1 MPLVP
6 GTHLGPYQ
14 IQSQLGAGGMGEV
27 YRARDTRLERTVAIK
42 ILPAH
47 LSSDPAGRQRFER
60 EAKTISSLNHPHICV
75 LHDVGQQDGIDY
87 LVMECVEGETLAARL
102 EKGPLPLDQ
111 SLRYGA
117 QISDALD
124 KAHRCGVVHR
134 DLTPRN
140 VMITPNGAKL
150 LDFGLAKPCAAMFS
164 QVTLTAI
171 PVSPVTQEGTIIGT
185 VQYMSPEQIEG
196 KDLDGRSD
204 IFSLG
209 AVLYE
214 MLSGRKAFEGKS
226 QFSVA
231 SAILEREPT
240 PILSVKPMTPSAL
253 EHIVKKCLAK
263 SPEDRWQSAGDVASE
278 LRWIADPSVQ
288 AGLRAVPNQFVQ
300 PAWRRPVQLIA
311 TGVLTAVVLA
321 LALLLFNRS
330 GTSSGVNSG
339 IARLT
344 IPLPPKQELSSDTT
358 LAVVLSP
365 DGKRLAYVASI
376 SGVSHLYVRRLDQY
390 ESVAIPESEGATFP
404 FFSPKGDWVAFFN
417 QGKIKKAPS
426 DGGLP
431 VEICEAPTFFGG
443 AWTPQDIIV
452 ASVPNFGLATVPAS
466 GGTLQ
471 RVSIPSRD
479 KVYPQGLTWLGE
491 GDWVMFTDY
500 LSARWSVMAVKLSNG
515 ELRPLLDNAKSPSY
529 SAGHLVYYQGGAL
542 WAVPFDPDKL
552 RALGN
557 PTEIESGINEA
568 NYMPQFSTS
577 LSGIMVYATGPA
589 GNVLRNVYFVNRKG
603 EERKLDLAAQDYVD
617 PTFSPDGKQIAIVIR
632 TGTSP
637 QQLEVLEGDHGTVT
651 GFPRNLSY
659 VAPAWTSDGKSLI
672 FDARDTNTQN
682 SSIYR
687 VAVDGS
693 SEPQV
698 LRPNSQIT
706 HITSIA
712 GDTAVVTVTD
722 PVTNTDLW
730 LLNLRS
736 PYEMRPFKHTAA
748 VERQGA
754 LSPDGHWL
762 AYASNESGRSEIYV
776 EPVPGPGGRR
786 QVSTEGGEEPRWVRN
801 GREIVYRSG
810 TKIMSV
816 AVQLQPAFRIDKAM
830 ELFDRKFERGA
841 AVAGY
846 DVSPDGQTFVMTRS
860 ERDNPSEIRV
870 VINWPAANATP
881 K

>member
-6 GTHLGPYQ
+6 GTHLGPYE
-14 IQSQLGAGGMGEV
+14 IQSPLGAGGMGEV

-75 LHDVGQQDGIDY
+75 LHDVGRQDGIDY
-87 LVMECVEGETLAARL
+87 LVMECVEGETLATRL
-102 EKGPLPLDQ
+102 ERGPLPLEQ
-111 SLRYGA
+111 ALRYGA
-117 QISDALD
+117 QIADALD

-134 DLTPRN
+134 DLTLRN

-164 QVTLTAI
+164 QVTLTAL

-196 KDLDGRSD
+196 KELDGRSD

-253 EHIVKKCLAK
+253 EHIVRKCLAK

-288 AGLRAVPNQFVQ
+288 TELEADATQSVRPAG
-300 PAWRRPVQLIA
+300 RRGELITIGA
-311 TGVLTAVVLA
+311 LTAVVLV
-321 LALLLFNRS
+321 LAFLLFNRP
-330 GTSSGVNSG
+330 GAYPGGDSG

-344 IPLPPKQELSSDTT
+344 IPLPPKQELSADTT

-376 SGVSHLYVRRLDQY
+376 SGVSHLYIRRLDQY
-390 ESVAIPESEGATFP
+390 ESVAIPDSEGSTFP

-443 AWTPQDIIV
+443 AWTPRDVIV

-479 KVYPQGLTWLGE
+479 RVYPQGLTWLGE

-500 LSARWSVMAVKLSNG
+500 LSARWSAMAVNLSTG
-515 ELRPLLDNAKSPSY
+515 ELRPLIDNAKSPSY

-542 WAVPFDPDKL
+542 WAVAFDPDKL
-552 RALGN
+552 RVLGN
-557 PTEIESGINEA
+557 PTGIESGINEA

-577 LSGIMVYATGPA
+577 RNGILVYASGPA

-603 EERKLDLAAQDYVD
+603 EERKLDLATQDYVD

-637 QQLEVLEGDHGTVT
+637 QQLEVLEGDHGAVT

-672 FDARDTNTQN
+672 FDARETDTQN
-682 SSIYR
+682 SSNYR
-687 VAVDGS
+687 VAADGS
-693 SEPQV
+693 SAPQL
-698 LRPNSQIT
+698 LRPNSQTT

-712 GDTAVVTVTD
+712 GNTAVVTVTD

-736 PYEMRPFKHTAA
+736 PYEMRPFKRTAA
-748 VERQGA
+748 VEHQGA

-786 QVSTEGGEEPRWVRN
+786 QVSTDGGEEPRWVRN
-801 GREIVYRSG
+801 GREIVYRNG
-810 TKIMSV
+810 TKMMSA
-816 AVQLQPAFRIDKAM
+816 AVQLQPAFRAEKAM

-860 ERDNPSEIRV
+860 ERDNPTDIRV
-870 VINWPAANATP
+870 IINWPAPKATP
-881 K
+881 N

>member
-6 GTHLGPYQ
+6 GTHLGPYE
-14 IQSQLGAGGMGEV
+14 IQSPLGVGGMGEV
-27 YRARDTRLERTVAIK
+27 YRARDTRLERSVAIK

-47 LSSDPAGRQRFER
+47 LSADPTGRQRFER

-75 LHDVGQQDGIDY
+75 LHDVGQQDGIDF

-102 EKGPLPLDQ
+102 EKGPLPPDQ
-111 SLRYGA
+111 TLRYGA
-117 QISDALD
+117 QIADALD
-124 KAHRCGVVHR
+124 KAHRCGIVHR

-140 VMITPNGAKL
+140 VMITANGAKL

-164 QVTLTAI
+164 QVTLTAL

-196 KDLDGRSD
+196 KELDGRSD

-231 SAILEREPT
+231 SAIMEREPGPIISIKPAT
-240 PILSVKPMTPSAL
+240 PLAL
-253 EHIVKKCLAK
+253 EHVVKKCLAK
-263 SPEDRWQSAGDVASE
+263 CPEDRWQSAGDLASE
-278 LRWIADPSVQ
+278 LRWVADPGLQ
-288 AGLRAVPNQFVQ
+288 AGLEPASSQARKSTWPQKFLFLVISALSLAV
-300 PAWRRPVQLIA
+300 L
-311 TGVLTAVVLA
+311 VLGF
-321 LALLLFNRS
+321 LFFSRS
-330 GTSSGVNSG
+330 GSSPENQTSV
-339 IARLT
+339 ARLT
-344 IPLPPKQELSSDTT
+344 IPLPPKQELSADTT

-376 SGVSHLYVRRLDQY
+376 SGVSHLYVRRLDQFD
-390 ESVAIPESEGATFP
+390 SVLIPDSEGAVFP
-404 FFSPKGDWVAFFN
+404 FFSPKGDWIAFFN

-443 AWTPQDIIV
+443 AWTPQDIIA

-466 GGTLQ
+466 GGTLR

-479 KVYPQGLTWLGE
+479 KVYPQGLTWVGD

-500 LSARWSVMAVKLSNG
+500 LSARWNAVAVNLTSG
-515 ELRPLLDNAKSPSY
+515 ELRPLIDNAKSPSY
-529 SAGHLVYYQGGAL
+529 SEGHLVYYQGGAL
-542 WAVPFDPDKL
+542 WAVPFDGDKL
-552 RALGN
+552 RVLGN
-557 PTEIESGINEA
+557 STEIESGIDEA
-568 NYMPQFSTS
+568 NYTPQFSTS
-577 LSGIMVYATGPA
+577 QNGLLVYAAGPA
-589 GNVLRNVYFVNRKG
+589 GNVLRNLYLVNRQGQEQKM
-603 EERKLDLAAQDYVD
+603 DLAAQDYVD
-617 PTFSPDGKQIAIVIR
+617 PAFSPDGKRIAIVIR

-637 QQLEVLEGDHGTVT
+637 QQLEILESDHGVVT
-651 GFPRNLSY
+651 TFSRNLSY
-659 VAPAWTSDGKSLI
+659 VAPVWNSDGKSLI
-672 FDARDTNTQN
+672 FDARDPLAQTVG
-682 SSIYR
+682 IYR
-687 VAVDGS
+687 VAADGS
-693 SEPQV
+693 SEPQL
-698 LRPNSQIT
+698 LRPNSQT
-706 HITSIA
+706 SHVTSIA
-712 GDTAVVTVTD
+712 GESAAVAVND
-722 PVTNTDLW
+722 PVTSTDLW
-730 LLNLRS
+730 LLSLRP
-736 PYEMRPFKHTAA
+736 PYEIRPFKRTAA

-786 QVSTEGGEEPRWVRN
+786 QISSDGGDEPRWVRN
-801 GREIVYRSG
+801 GREIVYRNG
-810 TKIMSV
+810 TKMMSV
-816 AVQLQPAFRIDKAM
+816 ALQFEPAFRAEKAA

-846 DVSPDGQTFVMTRS
+846 DVSPDGQTFIMTRS
-860 ERDNPSEIRV
+860 ERDNPTDVRV
-870 VINWPAANATP
+870 IINWRAANTTP